1 MEDRP
6 RLHEEDD
13 GQDAEEK
20 EDPRG
25 GEEVD
30 AHACNV
36 NIFIKVRTSYLL
48 FSITG

>member
-13 GQDAEEK
+13 GQDAEEE

-30 AHACNV
+30 AHAWNV
-36 NIFIKVRTSYLL
+36 NIFIKFNISW
-48 FSITG
+48 FNE